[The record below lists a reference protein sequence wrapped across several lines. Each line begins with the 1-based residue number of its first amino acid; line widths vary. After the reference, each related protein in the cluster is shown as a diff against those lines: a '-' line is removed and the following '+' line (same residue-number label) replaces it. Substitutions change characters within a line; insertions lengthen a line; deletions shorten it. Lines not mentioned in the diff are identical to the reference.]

1 MNQTFN
7 NLVTSTKRANALGFV
22 ATLLVF
28 VLVITAPSLLA
39 EEKEERWFEF
49 EVILFK
55 LKSEDGL
62 YAESWKDDS
71 QLKLS
76 EDAVDF
82 LQPYEVLEPIQ
93 DTENPELEGSLL
105 EKIVDESTGEIN
117 TLDSDANSNQSDVNE
132 ALVEFDEQA
141 GFDNQEGFNYQEDR
155 GEQAFIRLAD
165 ELLQLNSESKSIK
178 RQSRYQLIEHFSWRQ
193 PVDSRA
199 NATKIRIAG
208 GFDYSENFEYSGDK
222 KIEFIPIIEDLFNAD
237 GDLINAGD
245 DSINAGEQ
253 LESQAEKS
261 GDIVNTEEQ
270 ALRFDKKENQDPIT
284 ETQNE
289 LSENELINDSSIQEP
304 LVIAEPKPLDW
315 VPEIDG
321 EIKVYI
327 HRNYLHVDANL
338 VYRKPQEITVDIFH
352 LDEQPLGYDFT
363 NSNPLAINLLDE
375 TVTDNHIS
383 EKNNLLHSPISE
395 LTDKSNTFSVPS
407 TNFNWAFD
415 SDFLN
420 QKAEK
425 LFTQKL
431 FNYPL
436 IQERRVRSGELHY
449 FDHPLIGMLV
459 IIRPYETEVF
469 EDELI
474 ESEKNNLTE

>member
-7 NLVTSTKRANALGFV
+7 NLVTSTKRTNELGFIT
-22 ATLLVF
+22 TLLAF
-28 VLVITAPSLLA
+28 VLVITTPTLFA

-82 LQPYEVLEPIQ
+82 LQPFEVLEVILE
-93 DTENPELEGSLL
+93 TENSEETNSSDEMPLKDKDS
-105 EKIVDESTGEIN
+105 IVDTFYLHDG
-117 TLDSDANSNQSDVNE
+117 VNE
-132 ALVEFDEQA
+132 YEQ
-141 GFDNQEGFNYQEDR
+141 EEI

-222 KIEFIPIIEDLFNAD
+222 KIEFIPIVEDLFNAY
-237 GDLINAGD
+237 GVLENDL
-245 DSINAGEQ
+245 
-253 LESQAEKS
+253 EKS
-261 GDIVNTEEQ
+261 DDVIKTEEQ
-270 ALRFDKKENQDPIT
+270 ALIFEGKPNQKAIV
-284 ETQNE
+284 ETQSE
-289 LSENELINDSSIQEP
+289 LTNNELINDSSTQET

-327 HRNYLHVDANL
+327 HRNYLHVDTNL

-363 NSNPLAINLLDE
+363 TPKPLAISLLDE
-375 TVTDNHIS
+375 AVAENDVS
-383 EKNNLLHSPISE
+383 QKNNVVHSLISE
-395 LTDKSNTFSVPS
+395 LTDKNNTFSVPS
-407 TNFNWAFD
+407 TNFNWEFD

-449 FDHPLIGMLV
+449 FDHPLIGMLI

-474 ESEKNNLTE
+474 ESEINNLTE

>member
-1 MNQTFN
+1 MNNQLNVKKSHMNQTFI
-7 NLVTSTKRANALGFV
+7 NLVSSAKKANRLVFNAAVLAFI
-22 ATLLVF
+22 LVF
-28 VLVITAPSLLA
+28 VAPSLYA

-55 LKSEDGL
+55 LKSDDGL

-82 LQPYEVLEPIQ
+82 LQPYEVLEFIEN
-93 DTENPELEGSLL
+93 TENSEFEDSLL
-105 EKIVDESTGEIN
+105 EKSVNESTEELN
-117 TLDSDANSNQSDVNE
+117 DPVSNSNQPDLNE
-132 ALVEFDEQA
+132 ALVEFDEQ
-141 GFDNQEGFNYQEDR
+141 EEV

-165 ELLQLNSESKSIK
+165 ELLQLNSESKSLK

-208 GFDYSENFEYSGDK
+208 GFDYSENFEYSGEK
-222 KIEFIPIIEDLFNAD
+222 KIEFIPIVEDTLNAD
-237 GDLINAGD
+237 EMLDNDL
-245 DSINAGEQ
+245 EQ
-253 LESQAEKS
+253 SYDRVKDEK
-261 GDIVNTEEQ
+261 Q
-270 ALRFDKKENQDPIT
+270 ALIFDDKTNQDAIV
-284 ETQNE
+284 ETLNILSDDE
-289 LSENELINDSSIQEP
+289 LVNDSSVQEP

-327 HRNYLHVDANL
+327 HRNYLHVDTNL

-352 LDEQPLGYDFT
+352 LDEQPLGYDFATSTSTTNLSDEALVENHIPVSHIAT
-363 NSNPLAINLLDE
+363 NSK
-375 TVTDNHIS
+375 VV
-383 EKNNLLHSPISE
+383 HSPVSE
-395 LTDKSNTFSVPS
+395 MSNKNDTFSVPS
-407 TNFNWAFD
+407 TNFNWEFD

-420 QKAEK
+420 KKADK

-449 FDHPLIGMLV
+449 FDHPLIGMLI

-469 EDELI
+469 EDVLI
-474 ESEKNNLTE
+474 ESEINNLTE